1 MRSFKRMIATLLVFV
16 LFLSTAVAVNA
27 ETNEERLKKA
37 ETKLQQNAN
46 IVKQK
51 EAEKQSVSNEMG
63 KVQKELQ
70 LLEIDITKNKE
81 ELDSIEQKITE
92 TNKLIEKKKE
102 EIVVLQDRVLAREG
116 IMKKRLVSLQH
127 NDRTSLVI
135 KTLVNSDNFTDF
147 VQRATAVTTIINAD
161 KNILEEQ
168 QKDLK
173 KIEDDKKE
181 IDAQEQLLEKHQES
195 LSSNQ
200 ANLEQNLQKRQTALT
215 AVQTKYNSI
224 SQDIA
229 IAEKEKASIQ
239 SQIHKAQNDIKREQE
254 RIKAR
259 AEQIA
264 KQKEEKRAALAY
276 ENAKRNEKISNN
288 TNTATKAPA
297 KTASSNTAA
306 NTNTNNDNDNI
317 DKGDQKGFYVTATAY
332 SHEESTHGI
341 TSLGY
346 NIKKNPNMKLIAVD
360 PSVIPLG
367 KKVWVE
373 GYGEA
378 IAGDT
383 GGAIVGHKIDVLMP
397 SGQAARQWG
406 RKTVKVIILN

>member
-81 ELDSIEQKITE
+81 ELDTIEQKITE

-168 QKDLK
+168 QRDLK

-288 TNTATKAPA
+288 TNTA
-297 KTASSNTAA
+297 A

-397 SGQAARQWG
+397 SGQAAKQWG